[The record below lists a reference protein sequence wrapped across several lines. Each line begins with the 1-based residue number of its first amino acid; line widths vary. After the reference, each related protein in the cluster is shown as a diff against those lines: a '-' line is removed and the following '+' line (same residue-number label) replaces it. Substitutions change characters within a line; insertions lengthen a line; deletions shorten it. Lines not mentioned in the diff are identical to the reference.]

1 MTDVVAPPA
10 TPGTGLVVD
19 NLSVAYGAVHAVDGV
34 SFTVRPG
41 EILGLVGES
50 GSGKSTAV
58 LGALRL
64 LPPPGAIVGGD
75 VHLNGLDL
83 LELDAAALR
92 RVWGEQVALVPQGA
106 LSALN
111 PVLTLGEHVAETL
124 RAHPPAP
131 PGTPPGSPAFHV
143 KHRDTRTPAELR
155 ARAAALLAR
164 VGLDPIHLDAYPHAL
179 SGGMRQR
186 AAMALALALDPPLL
200 VLDEPTTAL
209 DVVVEREILRQL
221 LTLQAESGFAMV
233 FITHDLPLLLELAT
247 HVGVLYAGR
256 LVEHGPVSAFA
267 APVPSGSPTGG
278 SHPGGSHPGGGSH
291 PYTRGLLAALPPAPG
306 EDRVPVSIPGH
317 AASVASPPSGCRF
330 HPRCALATARCAT
343 TAPPLAVRSGAD
355 ATAHRVACHEVP

>member
-10 TPGTGLVVD
+10 TPGAGLVVD

-75 VHLNGLDL
+75 VHLNGVDL

-131 PGTPPGSPAFHV
+131 PGTPGAPPGTPAFHV

-221 LTLQAESGFAMV
+221 LTVQAESGFAMV
-233 FITHDLPLLLELAT
+233 FITHDLALLLELAT

-256 LVEHGPVSAFA
+256 LVEHGPVSAFQPA
-267 APVPSGSPTGG
+267 AGAPTGG
-278 SHPGGSHPGGGSH
+278 AETGGGSH

-330 HPRCALATARCAT
+330 HPRCTLATARCAT